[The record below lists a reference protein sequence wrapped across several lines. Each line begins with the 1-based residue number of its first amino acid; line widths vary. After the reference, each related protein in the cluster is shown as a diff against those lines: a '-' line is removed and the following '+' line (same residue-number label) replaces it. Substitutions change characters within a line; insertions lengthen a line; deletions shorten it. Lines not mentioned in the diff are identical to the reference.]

1 MKPHHVNS
9 KQHMLSNNDILLV
22 SAWDHSDAAEMAYK
36 KAGSPEQITPQML
49 MYTIFHQLFTQP
61 NVVRLREGNT
71 LFTLFPEKDSAL
83 LMLFDA
89 DTPSNTVNNI
99 VQFGKAAQKLGF
111 RKIFGQADSPIVI
124 TLVKRAF
131 EKFGKEGGSLKIR
144 DKSILME
151 FSDV

>member
-22 SAWDHSDAAEMAYK
+22 AAWDHSDAAEAAYK

-89 DTPSNTVNNI
+89 DTPSNSVNNI
-99 VQFGKAAQKLGF
+99 VQFGKASQKLGF
-111 RKIFGQADSPIVI
+111 KKIFGQADSPIVI
-124 TLVKRAF
+124 ALIKRAF
-131 EKFGKEGGSLKIR
+131 EKFGKEGGSLKIKN
-144 DKSILME
+144 KSILME